1 MIDKIK
7 QIAVTF
13 KDLSSVVQD
22 ALNVKGGLYVD
33 CFAVVM
39 LVRLLG
45 PLKGYPAMT
54 PAEAGMWAAT
64 IAAYAAGSVGGG
76 PRQS

>member
-7 QIAVTF
+7 AWLAAFKAV
-13 KDLSSVVQD
+13 SNVVQD
-22 ALNVKGGLYVD
+22 AISVSGGLYVD

-39 LVRLLG
+39 LLRLLG
-45 PLKGYPAMT
+45 PLKGYPAMN

-64 IAAYAAGSVGGG
+64 IAAFSYSNTNG
-76 PRQS
+76 PKAS

>member
-7 QIAVTF
+7 QIATTF
-13 KDLSSVVQD
+13 KDLSSTIQD

-33 CFAVVM
+33 CFAIVM
-39 LVRLLG
+39 LLRLLG

-54 PAEAGMWAAT
+54 PAEAALWAAT
-64 IAAYAAGSVGGG
+64 IASFAASNVGGG
-76 PRQS
+76 PKIS